1 MIADL
6 FLLASSLH
14 LFLVIQDRTLR
25 FRLSCLFS
33 TCVLTTVVS
42 IIDSSFI
49 LKMEGLKVIIVAV
62 VEVNLNCYFL
72 LFF

>member
-6 FLLASSLH
+6 FLLATSLH

-33 TCVLTTVVS
+33 TCVITTIVS
-42 IIDSSFI
+42 VINCAFI
-49 LKMEGLKVIIVAV
+49 LISVGVKVTIIGV
-62 VEVNLNCYFL
+62 VEVT
-72 LFF
+72 